1 MISLFLLIILHFFGG
16 IFMSKTEKKFT
27 AKEMAFTGMFAAVIA
42 VLSQIAIPLP
52 SGVPVT
58 LQTFAV
64 ALAGFTLGAKLGTVS
79 TAVYVLIGTVGVPVF
94 ANFKGGLASLT
105 GPTGGFIWGFILMA
119 LLCGLGSD
127 SSKKLLA
134 AVFGTAGLLI
144 CHLCGAAQ
152 FTSIK
157 GGGFVH
163 SLLIVCVP
171 YLLKDFIS
179 LALAYPL
186 AMIIRSRAHIEVKKA
201 EA

>member
-1 MISLFLLIILHFFGG
+1 MKNFGRKKFMNIST
-16 IFMSKTEKKFT
+16 KNFT
-27 AKEMAFTGMFAAVIA
+27 AKEMAFAGMFAAVIA
-42 VLSQIAIPLP
+42 VLSQVAIPLP

-64 ALAGFTLGAKLGTVS
+64 ALAGFTLGAKLGVVS

-105 GPTGGFIWGFILMA
+105 GPTGGFIWGFIIMA
-119 LLCGLGSD
+119 FLCGLGSD
-127 SSKKLLA
+127 NKNKVFA
-134 AVFGTAGLLI
+134 AVFGTAGLLL

-152 FTSIK
+152 FTAIK
-157 GGGFVH
+157 GGGFVQ

-171 YLLKDFIS
+171 YLVKDFIS

-186 AMIIRSRAHIEVKKA
+186 AMIIRNRAHIGIKKA

>member
-1 MISLFLLIILHFFGG
+1 MNS
-16 IFMSKTEKKFT
+16 
-27 AKEMAFTGMFAAVIA
+27 AKQKLSARDMAFTGLLAAVIA
-42 VLSQIAIPLP
+42 VLSQVAIPLP

-64 ALAGFTLGAKLGTVS
+64 ALAGFTLGAKLGTAS
-79 TAVYVLIGTVGVPVF
+79 AAVYVIIGAVGVPVF
-94 ANFKGGLASLT
+94 ANFKGGLGSLT

-119 LLCGLGSD
+119 LLCGLGMD
-127 SSKKLLA
+127 SGKKPLA
-134 AVFGTAGLLI
+134 AVLGAAGLLL

-152 FTSIK
+152 FTAIK

-163 SLLIVCVP
+163 SLLIVSVP

-179 LALAYPL
+179 VALAYPL
-186 AMIIRSRAHIEVKKA
+186 AIVIRNRVHIVKKSKA